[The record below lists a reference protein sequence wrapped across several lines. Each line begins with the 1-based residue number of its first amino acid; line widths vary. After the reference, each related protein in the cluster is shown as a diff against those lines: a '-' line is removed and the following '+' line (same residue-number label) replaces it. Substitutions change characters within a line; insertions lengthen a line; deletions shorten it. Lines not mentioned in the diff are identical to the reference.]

1 MGDTAPLLQVS
12 ALQFAGSRSEGE
24 PQVTMQSMQ
33 SVPLFALLIVVV
45 ALAVAEGGLQGEAHS
60 DTKMGCRFCRG
71 KGEHR
76 TCARPVMKRI
86 PCAVYSS
93 AL

>member
-1 MGDTAPLLQVS
+1 
-12 ALQFAGSRSEGE
+12 
-24 PQVTMQSMQ
+24 
-33 SVPLFALLIVVV
+33 
-45 ALAVAEGGLQGEAHS
+45 
-60 DTKMGCRFCRG
+60 MGCRFCRG

-93 AL
+93 ALREKGAPNRTRAAAIAAGGFYWPEHSCCGWLNWGECGGLVMPRWSC